1 MNKLLSRYI
10 PLLIAIIA
18 PLILVSCDSGT
29 ITQPSQVI
37 FPDSAVSFGR
47 HVLPLFE
54 LGCAGS
60 GCHNELDQAGDLS
73 LVSYFDL
80 FRRPGIVRPG
90 DSASSVL
97 GQIVSGRLPH
107 IEAPI
112 SRIINQNQR
121 RGILIWLQEGASN
134 N

>member
-1 MNKLLSRYI
+1 MKNILSYI
-10 PLLIAIIA
+10 PLLITIVT
-18 PLILVSCDSGT
+18 PLILASCDSGA
-29 ITQPSQVI
+29 ITSPEQVI

-54 LGCAGS
+54 LGCAAS
-60 GCHNELDQAGDLS
+60 GCHNEIDRAGDLS

-97 GQIVSGRLPH
+97 GQIVGGRLPH
-107 IEAPI
+107 IQVPI
-112 SRIINQNQR
+112 SLLINANQR
-121 RGILIWLQEGASN
+121 RGIQIWIQEGASN